1 MGWLSTNGRPSR
13 TKRTGTS
20 VVSRSTCSGRIQRTW
35 LLPQVDSGTRAP
47 QSASGRARTVMRGLP
62 ASGRTWRIRLT
73 GR

>member
-1 MGWLSTNGRPSR
+1 MVEHERQAIAHEAHRHIGGQPQHVL
-13 TKRTGTS
+13 
-20 VVSRSTCSGRIQRTW
+20 GRIQRTW